1 MINRDAQEN
10 FRLSYR
16 NKIANWYNGYLH
28 IAIIFGIGF
37 SLLFI
42 YLQYIDQP
50 SIFDFLTIP
59 ITFIAANFFEWY
71 LHKVIMHKP
80 QKKIGLR
87 AIYQRHT
94 HNHHNFFTDNEMRF
108 RDSDDWRVT
117 VFPPYAL
124 IVFVLISS
132 IGLVTLSFIFNSNVG
147 WFFIFTTTSI
157 YLLYEFMHFCCH
169 VNENW
174 FVRNCPLINTIRRHH
189 TVHHNNQLMREINLN
204 LTFPIADYFFGT
216 SDLDRGFLGHLLN
229 GYSTK
234 YQKTNLR
241 TNPKTPGHNC
251 DSPNF

>member
-87 AIYQRHT
+87 AIYQRHN
-94 HNHHNFFTDNEMRF
+94 HNHHNSNISKPIIIFFYFYFFTLLLMLMWGGELVSSFVSSSTTCTQWRF
-108 RDSDDWRVT
+108 IA
-117 VFPPYAL
+117 FCC
-124 IVFVLISS
+124 
-132 IGLVTLSFIFNSNVG
+132 NVG
-147 WFFIFTTTSI
+147 
-157 YLLYEFMHFCCH
+157 L
-169 VNENW
+169 
-174 FVRNCPLINTIRRHH
+174 LINSI
-189 TVHHNNQLMREINLN
+189 L
-204 LTFPIADYFFGT
+204 A
-216 SDLDRGFLGHLLN
+216 
-229 GYSTK
+229 
-234 YQKTNLR
+234 
-241 TNPKTPGHNC
+241 
-251 DSPNF
+251 

>member
-1 MINRDAQEN
+1 
-10 FRLSYR
+10 
-16 NKIANWYNGYLH
+16 
-28 IAIIFGIGF
+28 
-37 SLLFI
+37 
-42 YLQYIDQP
+42 
-50 SIFDFLTIP
+50 
-59 ITFIAANFFEWY
+59 
-71 LHKVIMHKP
+71 MHKP

-124 IVFVLISS
+124 IVFVLMSS
-132 IGLVTLSFIFNSNVG
+132 IGLVVLSFIFNSNVG

-169 VNENW
+169 VKENW

-189 TVHHNNQLMREINLN
+189 TAHHNNQLMREINLN

-241 TNPKTPGHNC
+241 TNPKTPGYNY

>member
-87 AIYQRHT
+87 A
-94 HNHHNFFTDNEMRF
+94 
-108 RDSDDWRVT
+108 
-117 VFPPYAL
+117 
-124 IVFVLISS
+124 
-132 IGLVTLSFIFNSNVG
+132 
-147 WFFIFTTTSI
+147 
-157 YLLYEFMHFCCH
+157 
-169 VNENW
+169 
-174 FVRNCPLINTIRRHH
+174 
-189 TVHHNNQLMREINLN
+189 
-204 LTFPIADYFFGT
+204 
-216 SDLDRGFLGHLLN
+216 
-229 GYSTK
+229 STK
-234 YQKTNLR
+234 TYT
-241 TNPKTPGHNC
+241 
-251 DSPNF
+251 